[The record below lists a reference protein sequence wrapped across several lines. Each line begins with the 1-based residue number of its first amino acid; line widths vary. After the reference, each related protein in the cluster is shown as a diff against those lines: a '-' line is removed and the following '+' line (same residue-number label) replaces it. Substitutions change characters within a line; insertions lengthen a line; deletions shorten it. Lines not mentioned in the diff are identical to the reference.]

1 MEKLLDRFADAR
13 RHRMSATPDNDAPK
27 NNEAAE
33 ASADIDRLELFVSL
47 IDAIRPKRAG
57 DFATARARLETLCRH
72 LNERPDYAR
81 AVREALIDVSTH
93 HRHSEI
99 YTSTGILPN
108 TGFFSEIFRRIGHKI
123 LPEALEVDL
132 LRSAVRRV
140 FRKADDGVWV
150 IGVGEDIWLELVAA
164 LGFRKHPASAEMP
177 QPIADMLRSLRVIS
191 YWIAAAGMEPELLK
205 LDRALE
211 TYESPFVTQ
220 NEELLAYIDAYPR
233 AWRKP
238 EVQISDDKHLLV
250 LLDQCVAVIERI
262 RKRAARDGTSI
273 RLTYHLQRLQQ
284 LILRCE
290 QILDILDQL
299 MQDPDGET
307 AIPSIVHLFTQ
318 LISEE
323 CQRDNLRVHWQRNT
337 ELIALRVT
345 DNAGYDGEH
354 FITETRSEYFQ
365 LARSAAIGGFVIAL
379 MASLKLLFG
388 KAHLAPMLEAMVF
401 CLNYGIG
408 FCIIHILHGTVAT
421 KQPAMMANSIA
432 GTISQTGGRL
442 RDIDALTRLIART
455 VRSQLIAIIGN
466 ILFALP
472 VAAAVAYAT
481 IRLTGT
487 ALADA
492 SKSTHLLSEQS
503 LIHSGSLFYGAI
515 CGVFLFLAG
524 LISGYFDNYAVY
536 NHIPQRILQL
546 KWPRRIFGQARMQR
560 VADYIRDN
568 LGALAG
574 NLLFGF
580 MLGGATV
587 FGDLFG
593 LPFDSRHVT
602 FSSAFVGIAMVG
614 TDFAFDSRLMLW
626 AALGVAAIGFFN
638 LAVSFVLAL
647 KVALRARQV
656 TETPWR
662 KILWATLRHLVQH
675 PREFFL
681 PPRAG
686 AIEKTEM

>member
-1 MEKLLDRFADAR
+1 MKQILARFADAR
-13 RHRMSATPDNDAPK
+13 FSNARSVDADTV
-27 NNEAAE
+27 EAY
-33 ASADIDRLELFVSL
+33 DPIELFAGL
-47 IDAIRPKRAG
+47 IDAIRPVHAADTAG
-57 DFATARARLETLCRH
+57 ARDNLRELCRH
-72 LNERPDYAR
+72 LDAQPEFAR
-81 AVREALIDVSTH
+81 AVREGLIAISSR

-108 TGFFSEIFRRIGHKI
+108 TGFFSEIFRRVGHKI
-123 LPEALEVDL
+123 LPEALEKDL
-132 LRSAVRRV
+132 LRSALRQV
-140 FRKADDGVWV
+140 FRKPSDGVWV
-150 IGVGEDIWLELVAA
+150 MAVGEEAWMQLVEA
-164 LGFRKHPASAEMP
+164 LRFKDQTSAPEMP
-177 QPIADMLRSLRVIS
+177 KPIADMLRSLRVIS

-233 AWRKP
+233 AWRNP
-238 EVQISDDKHLLV
+238 DVQISDDKHLLV
-250 LLDQCVAVIERI
+250 LLDQCIAVIDRM

-284 LILRCE
+284 LIQRCE
-290 QILDILDQL
+290 QVLDILDRL
-299 MQDPDGET
+299 MQSPDGAT
-307 AIPSIVHLFTQ
+307 AMQPIVHLFTH

-323 CQRDNLRVHWQRNT
+323 CQRDNLRLHWQRNT

-354 FITETRSEYFQ
+354 FITETRGEYFQ
-365 LARSAAIGGFVIAL
+365 LARSAAIGGCIIAL
-379 MASLKLLFG
+379 MACLKLLFG
-388 KAHLAPMLEAMVF
+388 KANMAPLVEATVF

-408 FCIIHILHGTVAT
+408 FCIIQILHGTVAT

-432 GTISQTGGRL
+432 GTISQSGGRL
-442 RDIDALTRLIART
+442 RDIDALTGLIART
-455 VRSQLIAIIGN
+455 VRSQIIAILGN
-466 ILFALP
+466 IAIAVP
-472 VAAAVAYAT
+472 VAAAAAYT
-481 IRLTGT
+481 FVQLSGV

-492 SKSTHLLSEQS
+492 EKSTYLLGEQS
-503 LIHSGSLFYGAI
+503 LISSGSVFYGAI
-515 CGVFLFLAG
+515 CGVCLFLAG
-524 LISGYFDNYAVY
+524 LVSGYYDNYAVY

-546 KWPRRIFGQARMQR
+546 KWTRRLFGEARMQR

-593 LPFDSRHVT
+593 LPIDTRHVA
-602 FSSAFVGIAMVG
+602 FSSAFIGISFVGSN
-614 TDFAFDSRLMLW
+614 FAPDPGLLLW

-638 LAVSFVLAL
+638 LVVSFVLAL

-662 KILWATLRHLVQH
+662 KIFWATLQHLVKH
-675 PREFFL
+675 PRDFFL
-681 PPRAG
+681 PPRRTTELESE
-686 AIEKTEM
+686 EKKD